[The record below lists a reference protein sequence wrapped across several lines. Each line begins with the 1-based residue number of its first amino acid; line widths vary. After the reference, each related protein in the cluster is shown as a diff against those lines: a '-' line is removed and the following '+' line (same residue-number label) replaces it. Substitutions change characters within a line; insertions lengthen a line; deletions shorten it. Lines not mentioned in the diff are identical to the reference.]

1 MRLSLSITNYSWP
14 GPTARLPTELVKV
27 AHCAEEGGLDT
38 IWVNDHLL
46 QADPASSPDAEMLE
60 AYSTL
65 GYLAARTERIRLGA
79 MVSPVTFRPPAVL
92 IKAVTTLDVL
102 SGGRMWLGLGA
113 GYQGEDA
120 RAMDLPLPS
129 ARERF
134 ERLEETLRLAVQ
146 MWSDSQP
153 APFEGTHYRLA
164 HPVSNPAPLSR
175 PHPPILIGGMGE
187 QRTLRL
193 VASYADACN
202 LFDIPDE
209 GATVKRKLAVLAEH
223 CAQVGRPFNAIEK
236 TISTRFTPAESP
248 AQFAHRLEQMTA
260 WGLDHAVV
268 ITSRPWTEHAV
279 TQLVAAAAQAGMS

>member
-113 GYQGEDA
+113 GYQGDEA

-129 ARERF
+129 AGERF

-146 MWSDSQP
+146 MWSDSEP
-153 APFEGTHYRLA
+153 TPFEGTHYQLA
-164 HPVSNPAPLSR
+164 HPVSNPAPLS
-175 PHPPILIGGMGE
+175 
-187 QRTLRL
+187 TLRL
-193 VASYADACN
+193 VASYADACQAAPA
-202 LFDIPDE
+202 DPDRRH
-209 GATVKRKLAVLAEH
+209 GRAATVA
-223 CAQVGRPFNAIEK
+223 P
-236 TISTRFTPAESP
+236 SS
-248 AQFAHRLEQMTA
+248 
-260 WGLDHAVV
+260 
-268 ITSRPWTEHAV
+268 
-279 TQLVAAAAQAGMS
+279 GMSNRLSSGNWPYWLSTARRSADRSTQSKRRSAPGTPRPNRLHSSPTA